1 MTPMV
6 FHQSCMT
13 QYHSLFTLVSY
24 YAIIFSF
31 ALMFID
37 GWFT

>member
-1 MTPMV
+1 MAVMV
-6 FHQSCMT
+6 LYQSYMT
-13 QYHSLFTLVSY
+13 QYHSLFTLISY
-24 YAIIFSF
+24 YALIFSF